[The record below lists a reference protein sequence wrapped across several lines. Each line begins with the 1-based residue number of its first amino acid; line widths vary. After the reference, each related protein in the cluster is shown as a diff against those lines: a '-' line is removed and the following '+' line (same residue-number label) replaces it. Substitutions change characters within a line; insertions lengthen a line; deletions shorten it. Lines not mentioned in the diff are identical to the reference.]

1 MGLLESFN
9 ETVLYL
15 KVLLQDL
22 KLYKEKLSLLL
33 ELFCQKSIGF
43 LRTFTHLQMK
53 NI

>member
-1 MGLLESFN
+1 MGLLESFD

-15 KVLLQDL
+15 KVLLHDL

-43 LRTFTHLQMK
+43 LRTYLYIYK
-53 NI
+53 